1 MKALLTLLTL
11 AVVTAAAPARAEK
24 LELSTVKC
32 KDLISRP
39 KAQIE
44 VVVMWLQGY
53 YTLENAPRIVDYDK
67 MQADSVKLGDYC
79 RKNPNES
86 VVDAA
91 DEVMG
96 E

>member
-1 MKALLTLLTL
+1 MKALLMLLTL
-11 AVVTAAAPARAEK
+11 TAMTATAPARAEK
-24 LELSTVKC
+24 LDLSAVKC
-32 KDLISRP
+32 KDLIGRT
-39 KAQIE
+39 KVQID
-44 VVVMWLQGY
+44 VVVLWLQGY

-67 MQADSVKLGDYC
+67 MQADSVKLVAYC
-79 RKNPNES
+79 RKNPNDS